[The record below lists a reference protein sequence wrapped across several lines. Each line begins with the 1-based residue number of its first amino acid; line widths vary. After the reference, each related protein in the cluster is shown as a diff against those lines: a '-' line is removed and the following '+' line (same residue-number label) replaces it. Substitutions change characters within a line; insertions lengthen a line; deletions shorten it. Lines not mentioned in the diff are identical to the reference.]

1 MDDFLYILKMQL
13 AERLTPEQIDEQMAL
28 YENYIEEQ
36 IAGGKTL
43 EQVMRKL
50 GDPVKVAEMIVDHY
64 EKLAKMQERED
75 KKEKYGNMTAQEIN
89 DQIQNPERGFHA
101 EFKENE
107 GWDVRLGKLK
117 LNTWY
122 GTLIILGVVLLVF
135 ILLSELTK
143 G

>member
-13 AERLTPEQIDEQMAL
+13 SGRITPEQIEDQMVL
-28 YENYIEEQ
+28 YQNYIEEQ

-50 GDPVKVAEMIVDHY
+50 GDPALIADLIVESY
-64 EKLAKMQERED
+64 EKRNRAREREA
-75 KKEKYGNMTAQEIN
+75 KKNMTAEEIN
-89 DQIQNPERGFHA
+89 AQIQNPERGIRA

-107 GWDVRLGKLK
+107 GWDVRLGNFK

-122 GTLIILGVVLLVF
+122 GTLIILGIVLAIFIVF
-135 ILLSELTK
+135 SELTK
-143 G
+143 MIH